1 MDIGESLRVGKL
13 CIRAFE
19 IRGVAL
25 LRKATNPLDGPP
37 AVRRAVRLLDS
48 SGARAF
54 HYLLYKCCGAGSIRN
69 RRPWLIGAV

>member
-37 AVRRAVRLLDS
+37 AVRRAVRSLDS
-48 SGARAF
+48 SGAAAF
-54 HYLLYKCCGAGSIRN
+54 HFLLYKCCGAGSIRN
-69 RRPWLIGAV
+69 LAPGSLEP